1 MKIKRRQILLG
12 GVAAGLAA
20 TVGSEYAVRRAAKAR
35 SLQLLDQQGNDPTR
49 LLKKTFE
56 ADAQKID
63 AGLAIQKS
71 IGQPHP
77 TVPYSREI
85 SNLLIQCSKIATQ
98 QYLTGKMIPTYSGSI
113 RLLPAYSQDLDGF
126 TQLTSFKGHEAEVE
140 DTIRVDVPT
149 TAQDNPRD
157 PLEQQ
162 AKDAQNVVGQTVE
175 EAIKIRQLTPVY
187 LGFVLTSK
195 TKNIIVFR
203 GTQRNSE
210 WFNNIYA
217 RQQDYRNPADKSRK
231 DSIENLGGKVHRGF
245 VANYKSIISPIPRD
259 IAQQLDPS
267 LPCYITGH
275 SLGASLAVLASMDLA
290 LNVPALKPQIQLY
303 TYAGARVGDPTF
315 ARLHARYVPNHYRI
329 VNLADIVPLL
339 PPLQSPSGTYAHTG
353 EEWSFLTQNGDF
365 LPNHVVDTYRLA
377 IQNHVE
383 TNRPRQ
389 YPVSG

>member
-12 GVAAGLAA
+12 GVAAGVAA
-20 TVGSEYAVRRAAKAR
+20 TVGSEYAVRRAAKAK
-35 SLQLLDQQGNDPTR
+35 SAELLALQGNDPTR

-63 AGLAIQKS
+63 AGLAVQTS
-71 IGQPHP
+71 VGQPHP

-98 QYLTGKMIPTYSGSI
+98 QYLTGKIISTYSGSI
-113 RLLPAYSQDLDGF
+113 HLLPSYSSELDGY
-126 TQLTSFKGHEAEVE
+126 TQLTSFRGHEAEVD

-149 TAQDNPRD
+149 VAQANPRD

-162 AKDAQNVVGQTVE
+162 ANDAQNVVGQTVE

-210 WFNNIYA
+210 WLNNVYA
-217 RQQDYRNPADKSRK
+217 RQQDYHNPATK
-231 DSIENLGGKVHRGF
+231 DFREDWGKVHRGF
-245 VANYKSIISPIPRD
+245 VANYKSIINPIPRD
-259 IAQQLDPS
+259 IAKQLDPS

-275 SLGASLAVLASMDLA
+275 SLGASLALLASMDLA

-303 TYAGARVGDPTF
+303 TYAGARVGDPKF
-315 ARLHARYVPNHYRI
+315 AQLHARYVPNHYRI

-339 PPLQSPSGTYAHTG
+339 PPLQSPGGTYAHTG
-353 EEWSFLTQNGDF
+353 EEWSFLTQKGDF

-377 IQNHVE
+377 IQNRVE
-383 TNRPRQ
+383 TNRLRQ

>member
-1 MKIKRRQILLG
+1 LKLKRRQILFG
-12 GVAAGLAA
+12 GVAAGVAA
-20 TVGSEYAVRRAAKAR
+20 TVGSEYAVRRTAKAR
-35 SLQLLDQQGNDPTR
+35 SAELLAQQGNDPTH

-56 ADAQKID
+56 ADAQRID

-71 IGQPHP
+71 ISQPHP

-98 QYLTGKMIPTYSGSI
+98 QYLTGKIIPTYSGSI
-113 RLLPAYSQDLDGF
+113 HQLPAYSEDLDGY
-126 TQLTSFKGHEAEVE
+126 TQLTSFKGHEAEVD

-149 TAQDNPRD
+149 VAQDNPRD

-162 AKDAQNVVGQTVE
+162 ATDAQNVVGQTVE

-210 WFNNIYA
+210 WLNNIYA
-217 RQQDYRNPADKSRK
+217 RQQNYQNPADKESRE
-231 DSIENLGGKVHRGF
+231 DSWGRVHRGF

-315 ARLHARYVPNHYRI
+315 AQLHARYVPNHYRI

-339 PPLQSPSGTYAHTG
+339 PPLQSPGGTYAHTG
-353 EEWSFLTQNGDF
+353 EEWSFLAQNGDF

-377 IQNHVE
+377 IQNRVE
-383 TNRPRQ
+383 TNRLRQ